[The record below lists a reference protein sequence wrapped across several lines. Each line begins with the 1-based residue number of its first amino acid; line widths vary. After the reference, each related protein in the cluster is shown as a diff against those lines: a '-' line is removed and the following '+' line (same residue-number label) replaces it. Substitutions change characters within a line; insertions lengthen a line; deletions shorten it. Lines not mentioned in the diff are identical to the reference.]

1 MTDSDEKVARI
12 NAKIGAEVETTMRE
26 HLPSYSE
33 WTEVAI
39 NSKLLDI
46 IAKVSGRA
54 FVGEDLY
61 QDPEYLD
68 CAKNYTLLLFAA
80 VFEIKPIRS
89 WLKPFL
95 VPRLPAIQ
103 QLRNVEKRAV
113 RRLEPLV
120 RERMEAE
127 KNDPDWQKPD
137 DMIQW
142 LINHS
147 AEQGGLSV
155 EYLAEQQ
162 LGLIF
167 AAIHTTTASATT
179 IMYALAATPEY
190 HDPLREEITD
200 AMSENDGKI
209 TTRAMQRM
217 VKLDSYMKEVFRLY
231 PNGIGAH
238 LPKSNTMFHN
248 LTTPS
253 SILRTPRPQRH
264 QPLERPV
271 HPPRRATLSPRPRHL
286 RRLDSLS
293 RQLYFRRLPA
303 LQAASG
309 RHIERPRTQPICHNQ
324 RVEPRVG
331 IREPCVPRALLC
343 GQRNQDDRCETAA

>member
-1 MTDSDEKVARI
+1 MTDSDERVARI

-26 HLPSYSE
+26 HLPSCSE

-113 RRLEPLV
+113 RGLEPLV

-162 LGLIF
+162 RSTPRLRALQISCMRWQPRLSTMTRS
-167 AAIHTTTASATT
+167 ARKSLMPCPKTTA
-179 IMYALAATPEY
+179 
-190 HDPLREEITD
+190 
-200 AMSENDGKI
+200 
-209 TTRAMQRM
+209 
-217 VKLDSYMKEVFRLY
+217 KLQHGPCSRW
-231 PNGIGAH
+231 
-238 LPKSNTMFHN
+238 
-248 LTTPS
+248 S
-253 SILRTPRPQRH
+253 SST
-264 QPLERPV
+264 V
-271 HPPRRATLSPRPRHL
+271 T
-286 RRLDSLS
+286 
-293 RQLYFRRLPA
+293 
-303 LQAASG
+303 
-309 RHIERPRTQPICHNQ
+309 
-324 RVEPRVG
+324 
-331 IREPCVPRALLC
+331 
-343 GQRNQDDRCETAA
+343 